1 MVENFLRMAI
11 RVLAVDTSENVRLLE
26 KSFDP
31 KDWDY
36 LSRNATFKE
45 LMAKHSIG
53 LHDFEF
59 LVEMGGLLLR
69 QRDEL
74 KR

>member
-1 MVENFLRMAI
+1 MEK
-11 RVLAVDTSENVRLLE
+11 SENIRLLE
-26 KSFDP
+26 RSFDP

-36 LSRNATFKE
+36 LSQNATFKE
-45 LMAKHSIG
+45 LMAKQSIG

-74 KR
+74 KRR

>member
-1 MVENFLRMAI
+1 MAI
-11 RVLAVDTSENVRLLE
+11 RGAAVDKSENIRLLE
-26 KSFDP
+26 MSFDP

-36 LSRNATFKE
+36 LSQNATFKE
-45 LMAKHSIG
+45 LMSKHSQG

-74 KR
+74 KRR

>member
-1 MVENFLRMAI
+1 MEK
-11 RVLAVDTSENVRLLE
+11 SENIRLLE

-31 KDWDY
+31 KDWEY
-36 LSRNATFKE
+36 LSQNATFKE
-45 LMAKHSIG
+45 LLAKHSLG

-74 KR
+74 KMR

>member
-1 MVENFLRMAI
+1 MAI
-11 RVLAVDTSENVRLLE
+11 RGSAVEQSENSRLLE

-36 LSRNATFKE
+36 LSQNATFKE
-45 LMAKHSIG
+45 LMSKHSQG

-74 KR
+74 KRR

>member
-1 MVENFLRMAI
+1 MENC
-11 RVLAVDTSENVRLLE
+11 ENVRLLE
-26 KSFDP
+26 KSFDQ
-31 KDWDY
+31 KDWEY
-36 LSRNATFKE
+36 LSQNSTFKE
-45 LMAKHSIG
+45 LVSKHSRG

-74 KR
+74 KRR

>member
-1 MVENFLRMAI
+1 MEKCENI
-11 RVLAVDTSENVRLLE
+11 RLLE

-36 LSRNATFKE
+36 LSQNATFKE
-45 LMAKHSIG
+45 LMTKHSCG

-74 KR
+74 KKR